1 MKRFLYKIWSMFITQ
16 FGNIKVF
23 KFPMFFVYDPSTF
36 KIDGQHVLE
45 ALRCLEPGDI
55 ILRGFDNYLDG
66 YFIDDPNGYSHG
78 GIYIGDDKIVHAV
91 APHVCEIHVLDFM
104 QCDRICILRPSKY
117 KKAAIAKAKKFVQD
131 KIEYDYMFQD
141 NTSSLY
147 CFELCALAYEK
158 LNVQKIDFK
167 KFFGLL
173 RRNAYLADSFRENAD
188 FKIVLE
194 CNPKHGVDT
203 LKEEHK

>member
-1 MKRFLYKIWSMFITQ
+1 M
-16 FGNIKVF
+16 
-23 KFPMFFVYDPSTF
+23 
-36 KIDGQHVLE
+36 LE

-55 ILRGFDNYLDG
+55 VLRGFDNYLDG

-131 KIEYDYMFQD
+131 KIEYDYMF
-141 NTSSLY
+141 
-147 CFELCALAYEK
+147 
-158 LNVQKIDFK
+158 
-167 KFFGLL
+167 
-173 RRNAYLADSFRENAD
+173 
-188 FKIVLE
+188 
-194 CNPKHGVDT
+194 
-203 LKEEHK
+203 